1 MRHHRREQHLRR
13 QGRHRLCHQEIRHI
27 AASNTCVARDDTDSA
42 TKKSATP
49 RTVGSS
55 SAQLQES
62 VATTTSRVPVVGEPR
77 TRALGDETRNSAAHR
92 RRQLADRRGVMG
104 RRRRQRAASDQRREC
119 APEAPQPAVTSPS
132 TEVATVAPPTDSGWI
147 TTAVERMMSFFGG
160 GHARRSSEVAPTPAH
175 GKGTTTGRTGL
186 AHGKAGG
193 KGATTNRTG
202 NQAWIHLPQKKHTPP
217 APPQAPP
224 QPQAQRQ
231 HRVVNGEEVP
241 FEVEDQYIHY
251 CRESRTIVHK
261 TICHICFFQEQ
272 NFTGSNRVS
281 GSQVSSPCFGL
292 LLCCIVSNACFV
304 LLCCV
309 FLNNN

>member
-1 MRHHRREQHLRR
+1 
-13 QGRHRLCHQEIRHI
+13 
-27 AASNTCVARDDTDSA
+27 
-42 TKKSATP
+42 
-49 RTVGSS
+49 
-55 SAQLQES
+55 
-62 VATTTSRVPVVGEPR
+62 
-77 TRALGDETRNSAAHR
+77 
-92 RRQLADRRGVMG
+92 
-104 RRRRQRAASDQRREC
+104 
-119 APEAPQPAVTSPS
+119 
-132 TEVATVAPPTDSGWI
+132 
-147 TTAVERMMSFFGG
+147 MSFFGG

-281 GSQVSSPCFGL
+281 GSQMLLHCHMKHSKFPLVPCEAEDCRIYVTTARDLQLHNYFCHTLPAGWWEE
-292 LLCCIVSNACFV
+292 
-304 LLCCV
+304 
-309 FLNNN
+309 